1 MSLQPLIEYTRGA
14 LSESVHVG
22 TVVVVAADGRLIAA
36 VGDPDARVFVRSAGK
51 PFQALPVVSSGAA
64 AAWEMSARELALA
77 CASHRGAAVHVAVA
91 RGFAARLGL
100 TAADLQCGTHEVED
114 RDTEADLIRSGT
126 PRDAF
131 LHNCS
136 GTHLAMLATARHL
149 GQPTERYLSV
159 DGAVQQGVL
168 AAVSRF
174 CDVPV
179 HAIGLGTDGC
189 SAPNFALPLRATAL
203 GVARLLDPDAP
214 AEARVVT
221 GAMMQHP
228 EMVQGDG
235 GFDTEFMRM
244 LPGRAIAKRGAEGVQ
259 IVGLAPQAGWP
270 ALGLVVKIADG
281 SARAAVPAM
290 ASAMAQ
296 LGLLKA
302 DETAA
307 LRARGWLPPTTQRN
321 WSGLLT
327 GEVRALFSLKS

>member
-1 MSLQPLIEYTRGA
+1 MSLHPLIEYTRGG
-14 LSESVHVG
+14 LSESVHSG
-22 TVVVVAADGRLIAA
+22 TLVVVAADGGLVAA
-36 VGDPDARVFVRSAGK
+36 AGDPEARVFVRSSGK

-64 AAWEMSARELALA
+64 EAWGMCERELALA
-77 CASHRGAAVHVAVA
+77 CASHRGSAAHLTVAC
-91 RGFAARLGL
+91 GFASRLGL

-126 PRDAF
+126 QRDAF
-131 LHNCS
+131 FHNCS
-136 GTHLAMLATARHL
+136 GKHLAMLATALHL
-149 GQPTERYLSV
+149 GQPTERYLAV

-179 HAIGLGTDGC
+179 DAIGLGIDGC

-214 AEARVVT
+214 AEARTVT
-221 GAMMQHP
+221 GAMMHHP

-235 GFDTEFMRM
+235 GFDTEIMRL
-244 LPGRAIAKRGAEGVQ
+244 LPGRVIAKRGAEGVQ
-259 IVGLAPQAGWP
+259 IVGLAPHAGRP
-270 ALGLVVKIADG
+270 ALGLAVKIADG
-281 SARAAVPAM
+281 SARAAVPAI

-296 LGLLKA
+296 LGLLTD
-302 DETAA
+302 DEAAA
-307 LRARGWLPPTTQRN
+307 LRARGWLPPAPQRN

-327 GEVRALFSLKS
+327 GETRQLFNLKS